1 MTKAQI
7 LIVEDDGLVAKDIET
22 MLKRLGYDVAG
33 VVMSGEKA
41 VIKATDLQPELILMD
56 IGLRGDMDGIEAA
69 EKIRS
74 RLNIPVVY
82 LTAYGDEDT
91 IQRAKMTKPLGF
103 LSKPIQEDDL
113 SLAIEEALSKSNEEK
128 N

>member
-7 LIVEDDGLVAKDIET
+7 LIVEDDGLVAKDIEM
-22 MLKRLGYDVAG
+22 MLERLGYDVAG
-33 VVMSGEKA
+33 VVMTGEKA
-41 VIKATDLQPELILMD
+41 VIKATELQPSLILMD
-56 IGLRGDMDGIEAA
+56 IGLRGYMDGIEAT
-69 EKIRS
+69 EKIRN

-91 IQRAKMTKPLGF
+91 IQKAKKTKPLGF

-113 SLAIEEALSKSNEEK
+113 SFAIEEALSKSDEE
-128 N
+128 NN

>member
-113 SLAIEEALSKSNEEK
+113 SLAIEEALSKSDEEK